1 MRLQDGRREM
11 NNRSAWRFYPLGVA
25 GCMSVV
31 IAVNFFM
38 AYQALHTV
46 PGKAGGDGFD
56 LSNRYN
62 AVIERVQKEAALGW
76 TMNAVANQERR
87 PVVELTDAH
96 GAPIAGAQLAGSA
109 VRPLGANNTAT
120 LAFQEAAPGRYVAA
134 APLPQEGQWDL
145 MLTATAQG
153 HDITATRRIVIW

>member
-1 MRLQDGRREM
+1 MRLQDGMREM
-11 NNRSAWRFYPLGVA
+11 NNRSAWRFFPLGVA
-25 GCMSVV
+25 GCMSIV

-38 AYQALHTV
+38 AYQALHTF

-76 TMNAVANQERR
+76 TVNAVANQERR
-87 PVVELTDAH
+87 AVVELIDAQ
-96 GAPIAGAQLAGSA
+96 G
-109 VRPLGANNTAT
+109 T
-120 LAFQEAAPGRYVAA
+120 APGRYVAA

-153 HDITATRRIVIW
+153 HDMTATRRIVIW